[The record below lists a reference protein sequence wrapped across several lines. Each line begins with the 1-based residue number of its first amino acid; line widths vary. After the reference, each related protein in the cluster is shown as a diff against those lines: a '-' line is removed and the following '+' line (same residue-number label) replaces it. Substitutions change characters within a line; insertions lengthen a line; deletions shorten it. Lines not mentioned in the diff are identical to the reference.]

1 MKYEDHVDDLRGE
14 QDEENENISGPTE
27 QFILEDEVIEKNDDK
42 EKQPL
47 NPRQQFAPR
56 KQLTGNCKVHD
67 IDSPLVEVNFE
78 NIIYLNRER

>member
-1 MKYEDHVDDLRGE
+1 MKYEDHLDDLRGE

-47 NPRQQFAPR
+47 NP
-56 KQLTGNCKVHD
+56 
-67 IDSPLVEVNFE
+67 
-78 NIIYLNRER
+78 